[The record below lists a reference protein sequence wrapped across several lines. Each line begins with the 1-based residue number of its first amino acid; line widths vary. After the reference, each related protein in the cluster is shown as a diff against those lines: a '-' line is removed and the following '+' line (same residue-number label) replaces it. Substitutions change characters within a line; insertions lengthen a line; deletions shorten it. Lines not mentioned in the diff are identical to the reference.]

1 MAVTHTEQERY
12 CPWLA
17 MMGAAA
23 VQLDEDLIAY
33 RVREDI
39 LTQERFEPDSTPIPR
54 RTVEL
59 GLIRVNG
66 VYRTMHPTGV
76 ALSLRLRQGHRQDGG
91 GKLGHWMVSV
101 SHHQELGGEMVV
113 STNKPCEFEL
123 DTTKPIWPQFLDVFQ
138 SEEFVRELES
148 QVLEL
153 VQRIGRT
160 RMEWEV
166 DQWL

>member
-1 MAVTHTEQERY
+1 MAVTSTERERY

-33 RVREDI
+33 RVRE
-39 LTQERFEPDSTPIPR
+39 IPR
-54 RTVEL
+54 RTVDL

-76 ALSLRLRQGHRQDGG
+76 ALSLRLRPGHRQDGG
-91 GKLGHWMVSV
+91 GKLGYWMVSV

-160 RMEWEV
+160 RMEREV

>member
-1 MAVTHTEQERY
+1 MAVTSTEQERY

-39 LTQERFEPDSTPIPR
+39 LT
-54 RTVEL
+54 
-59 GLIRVNG
+59 
-66 VYRTMHPTGV
+66 
-76 ALSLRLRQGHRQDGG
+76 
-91 GKLGHWMVSV
+91 
-101 SHHQELGGEMVV
+101 
-113 STNKPCEFEL
+113 
-123 DTTKPIWPQFLDVFQ
+123 
-138 SEEFVRELES
+138 
-148 QVLEL
+148 
-153 VQRIGRT
+153 